1 MQNLC
6 IAKDGHRSEG
16 NRVKSDTALRMRR
29 MAIDSSFNGR
39 LPIAQRILRRLFRGA
54 QGTVRINDFDGDL
67 TVDLRLSEHMQSRIF
82 WVGYYSREIVLVMNR
97 FLRKGMVFVDIGA
110 NIGEI
115 TMVAAKRVG
124 SDGLVLSFEPVDRNL
139 SELTKNIHRNALSN
153 VRIVASGLSDREGA
167 TQIYQ
172 SCGQGK
178 NDEEHLGLN
187 SIYAGSGDGIPI
199 QSIPLTTLDI
209 FLRENPQERVD
220 FIKIDIEGA
229 ELPCLKG
236 AEQTIRRFKPLLIVE
251 VQRTS
256 SAAAGYDQAEILHF
270 LGPLGYRFFRIC
282 RKGKLFAMEEKDLS
296 DYQNILCVHSSAL
309 ENIS

>member
-1 MQNLC
+1 MQNLRT
-6 IAKDGHRSEG
+6 AKDGPGQG
-16 NRVKSDTALRMRR
+16 NRMNSDAALRMRR
-29 MAIDSSFNGR
+29 MAMDSSFNGR

-54 QGTVRINDFDGDL
+54 QGTVRVDDFDGDL
-67 TVDLRLSEHMQSRIF
+67 TIDLRLSEHMQSRIF
-82 WVGYYSREIVLVMNR
+82 WVGYYSREIVLVMNKL
-97 FLRKGMVFVDIGA
+97 LRKGMVFVDVGA

-124 SDGLVLSFEPVDRNL
+124 SDGLVLSFEPVGRNL
-139 SELTKNIHRNALSN
+139 SELTKNIHHNALSN
-153 VRIVASGLSDREGA
+153 VMIVASGLSDREGV

-187 SIYAGSGDGIPI
+187 SIYAGSGDGIAI
-199 QSIPLTTLDI
+199 QSIPLTTLDT
-209 FLRENPQERVD
+209 FLHENPQERVD

-236 AEQTIRRFKPLLIVE
+236 AEQTLRRFKPLLIVE
-251 VQRTS
+251 VQKTS
-256 SAAAGYDQAEILHF
+256 AAAAGYDQAEILHF
-270 LGPLGYRFFRIC
+270 LDPLGYRFFRIC
-282 RKGKLFAMEEKDLS
+282 RRGKLSAMEERDLS

-309 ENIS
+309 ETIS